1 MSIDSVFF
9 IHFNPGKTRLLREKR
24 KEKKNRRSKQAK
36 LRSSRVKIKKKNFY
50 ACSQIKT
57 TWTKKKQNKKQNGQ
71 FRLSNVSFLP
81 SVNRPAL
88 V

>member
-36 LRSSRVKIKKKNFY
+36 LRSSRVK
-50 ACSQIKT
+50 
-57 TWTKKKQNKKQNGQ
+57 TKKKKFFMRAAKLRQLGQKKNKTKNKTDSSG
-71 FRLSNVSFLP
+71 
-81 SVNRPAL
+81 
-88 V
+88 

>member
-1 MSIDSVFF
+1 M
-9 IHFNPGKTRLLREKR
+9 RA
-24 KEKKNRRSKQAK
+24 AK
-36 LRSSRVKIKKKNFY
+36 LR
-50 ACSQIKT
+50 QLGQ
-57 TWTKKKQNKKQNGQ
+57 KKKQNKKQNGQ